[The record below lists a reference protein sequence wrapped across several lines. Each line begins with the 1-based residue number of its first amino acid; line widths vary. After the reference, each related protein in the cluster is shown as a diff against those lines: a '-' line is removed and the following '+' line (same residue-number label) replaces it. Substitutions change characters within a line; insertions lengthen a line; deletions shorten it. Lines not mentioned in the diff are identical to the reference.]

1 MERFLNRYSEGDVV
15 EITKDLPFLRH
26 KTNRS
31 GIVKR
36 IVDGYMLEIR
46 PSHMRKT
53 ILLYSNEV
61 NFLYK
66 RY

>member
-1 MERFLNRYSEGDVV
+1 MNRYSEGDVV
-15 EITKDLPFLRH
+15 EITKDLPNLRH
-26 KTNRS
+26 KMNRS

-36 IVDGYMLEIR
+36 IVDGFMLEVR
-46 PSHMRKT
+46 PFRTRKT
-53 ILLYSNEV
+53 ILLYNNEV